1 MLEQTFSGLWYIN
14 EAFAMR
20 MHDMILPRLRAGK
33 DPLPASYLRQQ
44 RPQSADS
51 EPLGLEIDWDLK
63 DLKDFL
69 KAGGGDVA
77 VIPISGAM
85 SRNGLCGDGN
95 EYTARILEKAD
106 SYAKVKAVVLK
117 INTPGGTV
125 DSTEMLADVVKN
137 FSKPIVAWTPYCA
150 SAGYFVASQ
159 ADAIVMENAV
169 TSEVGSIGVLMVY
182 TDYSKYLEKEGMD
195 VTIFRAT
202 GSEDKALIN
211 GIEPLTDELKA
222 EIQGDLNECRKV
234 FLGYVKRGRVGK
246 LQSDEVF
253 SGKMYGKKEAVRL
266 GLADGVGSLS
276 DAVKR
281 ARKM

>member
-1 MLEQTFSGLWYIN
+1 
-14 EAFAMR
+14 MR

-33 DPLPASYLRQQ
+33 DPIPSSYLRQQ
-44 RPQSADS
+44 KQARPSAGMDS
-51 EPLGLEIDWDLK
+51 DGPYDMDSWDIK
-63 DLKDFL
+63 DYLRD
-69 KAGGGDVA
+69 GGGDVA
-77 VIPISGAM
+77 VIPISGTM
-85 SRNGLCGDGN
+85 SREGMCGMGN
-95 EYTARILEKAD
+95 EYVARILGKAD
-106 SYAKVKAVVLK
+106 AMKQVKAVVLK

-125 DSTEMLADVVKN
+125 DSTEMLADAIKN
-137 FSKPIVAWTPYCA
+137 FSKPIVAWTPFCG

-159 ADAIVMENAV
+159 CDAIVMENSV

-182 TDYSKYLEKEGMD
+182 TDISERLKKEGMA

-202 GSEDKALIN
+202 GSEDKTLVN

-222 EIQGDLNECRKV
+222 EIQGKLNECRKV
-234 FLGYVKRGRVGK
+234 FLGYVRRGRVGK

-276 DAVKR
+276 EAVKR